1 MSAGTS
7 DAAGDRP
14 APAPPPE
21 PVSPFPVAT
30 LAVLEATINRLLALD
45 PEGAA
50 RLAPLAG
57 RIVIF
62 EFKGFGNRLYFIPGA
77 GGLQLFAAYD
87 AAPDCLLRGTPLALA
102 AMGLSH
108 RKEDALFA
116 GQVEIEGDT
125 ALAHRFGA
133 ALAGLEIDWEEQ
145 LARLTGDP
153 LAHALGQ
160 RARGVGRWG
169 ERSLDTLGQDLK
181 EYLQEE
187 GRLLPSRYEL
197 ETFLA
202 AVDGLR
208 DDGERLAARVA
219 RLRHRLQSDS
229 GKP

>member
-7 DAAGDRP
+7 DAAADRP
-14 APAPPPE
+14 APAPG
-21 PVSPFPVAT
+21 SPFPAA
-30 LAVLEATINRLLALD
+30 LAVLEATINRLLTLD

-57 RIVIF
+57 RIVAF

-77 GGLQLFAAYD
+77 GDLQLFADYD

-133 ALAGLEIDWEEQ
+133 ALEGLEIDWEEQ

-160 RARGVGRWG
+160 RVRAVGRWG
-169 ERSLDTLGQDLK
+169 ERSADILGQDIK

-197 ETFLA
+197 DTFLA
-202 AVDGLR
+202 AVDRLR
-208 DDGERLAARVA
+208 DDSERLAARVA
-219 RLRHRLQSDS
+219 RLRRRLQPGSS
-229 GKP
+229 EP

>member
-1 MSAGTS
+1 MSAGTQ

-14 APAPPPE
+14 APA
-21 PVSPFPVAT
+21 SGSSFPAAT
-30 LAVLEATINRLLALD
+30 LAALEATINRLLALD

-50 RLAPLAG
+50 RLSPLAG
-57 RIVIF
+57 RIVAF
-62 EFKGFGNRLYFIPGA
+62 EFKGFGNRLYFIPGE

-87 AAPDCLLRGTPLALA
+87 AEPDCLLRGTPLGLA
-102 AMGLSH
+102 ALGLNH

-153 LAHALGQ
+153 IAHALGHWT
-160 RARGVGRWG
+160 RAVRRWG
-169 ERSLDTLGQDLK
+169 ERSVDTLGQDLK

-187 GRLLPSRYEL
+187 GRLLPSHYEIDA
-197 ETFLA
+197 FLA
-202 AVDGLR
+202 AVDRLR
-208 DDGERLAARVA
+208 DDGERLAARVE
-219 RLRHRLQSDS
+219 RLRRQLRP
-229 GKP
+229 GTGEP